1 MKKLMIFLSIIMLV
15 DRTYAQTP
23 ANYYLSPV
31 KIDNEVTVSLPKEF
45 VKNAKGGEQS
55 FAANGKYGTF
65 FVISSQNPVNANTV
79 KNANGL
85 DDVFQAYIKKVQ
97 SSSGQGMVVNDHD
110 VSMGKLQVRDFI
122 LQTDT
127 GSGIQSRHFRLLYT
141 KNTTYTFEYMYD
153 DFRKD
158 EATGEMNAFFGS
170 VKTAA
175 DLDRNDQ
182 YVITSQSNS
191 SVFVKIILFGL
202 TPLGVV
208 IGLFIYFKRR
218 SSMSLT

>member
-23 ANYYLSPV
+23 NYYLSPV

-45 VKNAKGGEQS
+45 SKNVKSGEQS

-65 FVISSQNPVNANTV
+65 FVISSQNPVNAKTV
-79 KNANGL
+79 KNTNGL
-85 DDVFQAYIKKVQ
+85 DDVFKEYIKKVQ
-97 SSSGQGMVVNDHD
+97 TSSTHGTVINDHD
-110 VSMGKLQVRDFI
+110 VSMGKLQARDFI

-127 GSGIQSRHFRLLYT
+127 GSGVQARHFRLLYT

-158 EATGEMNAFFGS
+158 EARGEMNAFFGS

-175 DLDRNDQ
+175 DLDRDDQ
-182 YVITSQSNS
+182 YVITSQNDS

-202 TPLGVV
+202 IPLGAV
-208 IGLFIYFKRR
+208 IALFIYFKRCT
-218 SSMSLT
+218 SMSLT